1 MARDRLLLARAGA
14 TVKIA
19 KPYDT
24 TLCVLSGRRHRRWDP
39 TSKGETPQVSNK
51 SLRCTCYSSTRGF
64 RILSLVF
71 FSLFLSVALEYI
83 LHPLGSN
90 YDFQTTRPAKSI
102 FYESMSALGDCLWI
116 SHL

>member
-39 TSKGETPQVSNK
+39 TSEGENPQVSNK

-71 FSLFLSVALEYI
+71 FFSFPLCRPGIHLA
-83 LHPLGSN
+83 PLG
-90 YDFQTTRPAKSI
+90 Q
-102 FYESMSALGDCLWI
+102 
-116 SHL
+116 